1 MTTIVKTRPKWQ
13 TYAMYL
19 LMAFLSA
26 AMFLFGFMK
35 LTGDELF
42 WQQFIDFGY
51 SKWFFY
57 LTGIIEV
64 LSAILLWPAKTRLV
78 GAGLIIATMLGAAYS
93 NLTGGEADAFYFILI
108 NLLLGLLAVVVA
120 WMNRNSWPLKR

>member
-1 MTTIVKTRPKWQ
+1 MSTIVKTRPKWQ
-13 TYAMYL
+13 TYAIYL

-64 LSAILLWPAKTRLV
+64 LSAILLWPTKTRSSGAYRV
-78 GAGLIIATMLGAAYS
+78 GGTDGFAESSSY
-93 NLTGGEADAFYFILI
+93 ILS
-108 NLLLGLLAVVVA
+108 ASC
-120 WMNRNSWPLKR
+120 RT

>member
-1 MTTIVKTRPKWQ
+1 MTTILKTRPKWQ

-35 LTGDELF
+35 LTGDEMF

-57 LTGIIEV
+57 LTGLIEV
-64 LSAILLWPAKTRLV
+64 ASAILLWPSKTRLV
-78 GAGLIIATMLGAAYS
+78 GAGLILATMLGAAFS
-93 NLTGGEADAFYFILI
+93 NLTGSEADAFYFILI
-108 NLLLGLLAVVVA
+108 NILLGLLAVMIG
-120 WMNRNSWPLKR
+120 WMNRYNWPFKR

>member
-1 MTTIVKTRPKWQ
+1 MSTTVKTRSRWQ

-19 LMAFLSA
+19 LMACLSA

-42 WQQFIDFGY
+42 WQQFVNFGY

-57 LTGIIEV
+57 LTGLIEV
-64 LSAILLWPAKTRLV
+64 ASAILIWPSKSRLV
-78 GAGLIIATMLGAAYS
+78 GAGLIVATMLGAAFS
-93 NLTGGEADAFYFILI
+93 NFTAGQDDAFSFILV
-108 NLLLGLLAVVVA
+108 NLSSG
-120 WMNRNSWPLKR
+120 